1 MHACRREGKRTVP
14 EQNTARVAL
23 LVGLIGPCHT
33 AVAFPS
39 GSYLFVLYGTK
50 GCNKSGLDSFNN
62 YYKL

>member
-23 LVGLIGPCHT
+23 LVRLIGPCHT

-39 GSYLFVLYGTK
+39 RSYMFVLYGTK
-50 GCNKSGLDSFNN
+50 AGV
-62 YYKL
+62 